1 MKRRQF
7 LKNSLGLGLG
17 SMLIPRWFHP
27 LLAISDHLRDRGQNR
42 ILVILNL
49 GGGNDGLNTVI
60 PFEDDEYYNLRP
72 TIAIPQNELLPVT
85 ETLGLHPALAPLM
98 DLWNDEN
105 MAIIQNVGYDQQ
117 DLSHFRSTDIWRS
130 GSDVDQIIST
140 GWVAGW
146 LVGWLAGWLAGW

>member
-1 MKRRQF
+1 MKRRLF

-49 GGGNDGLNTVI
+49 GGGNDGLNTII

-72 TIAIPQNELLPVT
+72 TIAIPQNELIT
-85 ETLGLHPALAPLM
+85 ITDTLGLHPAMAPL
-98 DLWNDEN
+98 
-105 MAIIQNVGYDQQ
+105 
-117 DLSHFRSTDIWRS
+117 LSLIHI
-130 GSDVDQIIST
+130 
-140 GWVAGW
+140 
-146 LVGWLAGWLAGW
+146 